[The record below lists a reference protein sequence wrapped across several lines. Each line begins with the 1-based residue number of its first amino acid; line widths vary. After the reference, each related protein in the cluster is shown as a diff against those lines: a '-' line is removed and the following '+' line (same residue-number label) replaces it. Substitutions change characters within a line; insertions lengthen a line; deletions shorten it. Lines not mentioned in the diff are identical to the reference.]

1 MIKPGLTV
9 HRLELFLAVLDHG
22 EVRRLRAGSLT
33 IGASTTPGTYL
44 LPAALGRFHATYP
57 GITLRL
63 EISDTR
69 EIERSVAVGQ
79 LELGVI
85 GEAPL
90 VPGLAAEPWVTDE
103 LVLIVPRGHPFTR
116 RRAVTAHAI
125 AVEAYIAREE
135 GSSTRGVAERNL
147 ARLGVTLTPAM
158 ELGSTEA
165 IREAVA
171 AGLGVAL
178 VSRHAVLARDRR
190 IVAVR
195 LADSRWTRDL
205 LIVQR
210 SGTPVREHD
219 GCDRPGLRS
228 RQHRNRCGVRASWLE
243 THGQAGAE
251 RGQRSSHTAEVS
263 CCGVQ
268 IRGPGVGF
276 GHGGHGGE
284 QFPPEIMRAPQGV
297 RDPAPVV
304 QSSELSQQD
313 HPSCRHGLRFRF
325 DTERVCDV
333 ELAEGG
339 LVIAVQ
345 LEDTR
350 RGAVGF
356 GLGGAGDQPAPGPR
370 PGRGPRAG
378 PRGRQ

>member
-22 EVRRLRAGSLT
+22 GVGRAAQACHISQPAVSEHLRGLEAHFGVRLVERHGQRVRPTAAARAVEPYARQALALLRTAEQAAGEVRGLRAGSLT

-69 EIERSVAVGQ
+69 EIERSVAVGR

-90 VPGLAAEPWVTDE
+90 VPGLAAEPWVKDE
-103 LVLIVPRGHPFTR
+103 LVLVVPRGHPLAR

-125 AVEAYIAREE
+125 AGEPYIAREE
-135 GSSTRGVAERNL
+135 GSSTRGVAERYL

-190 IVAVR
+190 IVAGR
-195 LADSRWTRDL
+195 LAGPRWTRDL

-210 SGTPVREHD
+210 AGTPL
-219 GCDRPGLRS
+219 GPAAAAFRS
-228 RQHRNRCGVRASWLE
+228 QLLEARA
-243 THGQAGAE
+243 
-251 RGQRSSHTAEVS
+251 
-263 CCGVQ
+263 
-268 IRGPGVGF
+268 
-276 GHGGHGGE
+276 
-284 QFPPEIMRAPQGV
+284 
-297 RDPAPVV
+297 
-304 QSSELSQQD
+304 
-313 HPSCRHGLRFRF
+313 
-325 DTERVCDV
+325 
-333 ELAEGG
+333 
-339 LVIAVQ
+339 
-345 LEDTR
+345 
-350 RGAVGF
+350 
-356 GLGGAGDQPAPGPR
+356 
-370 PGRGPRAG
+370 
-378 PRGRQ
+378 